1 MSRLAF
7 ENVSIDAD
15 GTRIVDGASFSLS
28 SGEVHVLMGP
38 NGSGKSTLLNGVMG
52 HPRFVVVEGKFT
64 LDDEDITLLPTEEKA
79 KRGIFLSQQY
89 LPEIPGV
96 TLVNFLHKAHRALSG
111 EEVSV
116 LDFLRRSESEAK
128 AVGIDPTF
136 LRRQVGTG
144 LSGGEKK
151 QAEVLQMLALSPRFA
166 FLDEI
171 DSGVDVDA
179 LRLVIAGIERMR
191 EKGTGFVLVTHY
203 DTLLASIVPD
213 RITVMREGRIVASGG
228 RELSERIKTEGFA
241 NL

>member
-1 MSRLAF
+1 MKLSF
-7 ENVSIDAD
+7 DHVSIDAD
-15 GTRIVDGASFSLS
+15 GKRIVSDASLAVA

-38 NGSGKSTLLNGVMG
+38 NGSGKSTLLNGILG
-52 HPRFVVVEGKFT
+52 HPKFSITEGRLL
-64 LDDEDITLLPTEEKA
+64 LDHEDITALPTEEKA
-79 KRGIFLSQQY
+79 KRGIFLSMQY

-96 TLVNFLHKAHRALSG
+96 TLVNFLHKAYRALSG

-116 LDFLRRSESEAK
+116 LDFFKRVEGEAR
-128 AVGIDPTF
+128 AVGIDPSF
-136 LRRQVGTG
+136 LKRQVGAG

-179 LRLVIAGIERMR
+179 LKFVIAGIERMKAR
-191 EKGTGFVLVTHY
+191 GTGFILVTHY
-203 DTLLASIVPD
+203 DALFSSIIPD